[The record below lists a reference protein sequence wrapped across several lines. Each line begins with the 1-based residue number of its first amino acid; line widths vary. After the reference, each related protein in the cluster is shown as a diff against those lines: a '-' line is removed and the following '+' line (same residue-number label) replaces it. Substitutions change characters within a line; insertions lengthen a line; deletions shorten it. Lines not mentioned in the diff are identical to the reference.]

1 MRRLWF
7 SLAVSLVVV
16 SAAEPATVL
25 SRTVDIVIE
34 PGGKVIETHSLRI
47 RIEAE
52 KDRDEWSPYAIL
64 SDENRKVD
72 IQLAAVEKPDGSMT
86 KVDNKSLDTLGL
98 AGQGVLH
105 ASHKFKTVAFPESPV
120 GSVLVLS
127 YRVEIRPYFPA
138 DTLNLLSAASTRNLT
153 IRITGGG
160 PSFRYRMDGPA
171 TTATLTQTATGLSV
185 VGSDLPK
192 RPKLDYASSADSAGP
207 VLRYGWGGP
216 SRWQDVGEWYLG
228 LLADVRRDHPTV
240 RQDAL
245 GHKAG
250 DDRATI
256 TKLVDNVRSRVR
268 YVAVEV
274 GIGGYRPHAPQEVLT
289 KAWGDCKDKALLLI
303 DMLAASGIEA
313 YPVLIL
319 SSTDERVDVAFPSP
333 DQFNHMIVAI
343 PEARVG
349 ATEGLPVAGGFF
361 FVDPTQEKGGLS
373 WFAASTQDQD
383 ALVVRRGA
391 SGIVRTPRIP
401 GSDVRRTDIH
411 IAPRPEGGFSGKA
424 TLNFR
429 GDLGSYF
436 IRQAQTARKEDFEGD
451 AESMVRA
458 RLPGSEVKFTGSSR
472 VEGDVPDMTLTAD
485 VTLSLAPSVRAVVLP
500 ARPLTPPL
508 SVLEARDADIVLDLP
523 VATTIWR
530 IDLPDGWCPPRV
542 SPVSVENEVGLFRQ
556 KVDTSGRTVTVERRL
571 ELKEPWVKPAH
582 FPKLR
587 ELILAEHRAH
597 ARSFRFECVAPSS

>member
-25 SRTVDIVIE
+25 SRTVDVVIE
-34 PGGKVIETHSLRI
+34 PGGKVIETHSLRV

-64 SDENRKVD
+64 SDETRKVD

-86 KVDNKSLDTLGL
+86 KVDKKSLDTLGL

-105 ASHKFKTVAFPESPV
+105 ASQKFKTVTFPESPV

-138 DTLNLLSAASTRNLT
+138 DTLNLLSAAPTRNLT

-192 RPKLDYASSADSAGP
+192 RPKLDYASSADTAGP

-228 LLADVRRDHPTV
+228 LLADVPRDHPTV

-485 VTLSLAPSVRAVVLP
+485 VTLSLAPAVRAVVLP

-508 SVLEARDADIVLDLP
+508 SVLDAREADIVLDLP